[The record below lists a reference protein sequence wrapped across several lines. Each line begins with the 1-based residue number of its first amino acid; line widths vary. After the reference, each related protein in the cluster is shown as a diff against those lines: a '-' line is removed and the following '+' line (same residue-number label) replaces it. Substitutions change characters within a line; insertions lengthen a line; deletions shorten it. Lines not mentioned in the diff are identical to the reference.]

1 MGQTVANKYSRI
13 VIFLFLTLAIYPT
26 ILLNASKQNVLLL
39 GLMALSPFVWFVCR
53 FVVGRIDIP
62 LLLMYLLMVA
72 FPCIFHPA
80 TVRWSTL
87 IYTGMYVSFFIAY
100 VKLLYCSDLTAISL
114 MKVLRILLFAYAI
127 VLIVQQICF
136 FAGLPIFNAINI
148 DVRPSAFPRLNSIGP
163 EPAWT
168 ARNVCLMMFI
178 YILLYQHTLNKELT
192 LKKFWID
199 NHWLCISFLY
209 VILTCGSATGIL
221 FVVLILFK
229 FVNARSL
236 LGVVVG
242 AVLCVTVI
250 NRFTT
255 ISSVERVMNLI
266 PAVMTLDERAI
277 MHADRSGASRII
289 PTIQA
294 MKHLSLTTVDGWVGH
309 GVDYD
314 TKIIRFPGIKAN
326 GGGFSLWLNYGALVQ
341 FLFLGVVFSVCYI
354 KREPCSLLF
363 CILILFGGIT
373 INIQI
378 LWFMLAL
385 FATYKFV
392 TQ

>member
-1 MGQTVANKYSRI
+1 MGQMVKNKYSRI
-13 VIFLFLTLAIYPT
+13 VIFLFLTLAIYPAV
-26 ILLNASKQNVLLL
+26 LLNASKQNVLLL

-100 VKLLYCSDLTAISL
+100 VKLLYCSDLTAVGL
-114 MKVLRILLFAYAI
+114 MKVLRLLLFAYAI

-178 YILLYQHTLNKELT
+178 YILLYQHALNKELT
-192 LKKFWID
+192 LKIFWAD
-199 NHWLCISFLY
+199 NRWLCISFLY

-221 FVVLILFK
+221 FVVLCGLGFFGLRGSASGCICVVLC
-229 FVNARSL
+229 N
-236 LGVVVG
+236 LGVG
-242 AVLCVTVI
+242 KNI
-250 NRFTT
+250 WF
-255 ISSVERVMNLI
+255 
-266 PAVMTLDERAI
+266 
-277 MHADRSGASRII
+277 
-289 PTIQA
+289 
-294 MKHLSLTTVDGWVGH
+294 
-309 GVDYD
+309 
-314 TKIIRFPGIKAN
+314 GI
-326 GGGFSLWLNYGALVQ
+326 
-341 FLFLGVVFSVCYI
+341 
-354 KREPCSLLF
+354 
-363 CILILFGGIT
+363 
-373 INIQI
+373 
-378 LWFMLAL
+378 
-385 FATYKFV
+385 
-392 TQ
+392 